1 MNILKKQYI
10 QILCA
15 IFLGFIVAISFDQS
29 SIFIPFGDVFIR
41 LLKMMIVPIV
51 FISIIVGIGTISDS
65 TNLSRLGLKTL
76 LYYLSTS
83 LFAITIG
90 LLLTNFISPGTY
102 FSLDNLPK
110 DINPQGVLSAPSSF
124 VDMLYRIIPT
134 NPFSAIVNGD
144 MLSIIFFAL
153 VFGISISQLSNER
166 KKSIQ
171 PVLLSLYD
179 TIMYITAFII
189 KLAPIG
195 VFGLIIKAVH
205 NSGTGIIPSIGM
217 YMLTIFVGLLIHLFI
232 ILPLIFYI
240 FTSTSPLFHFKA
252 MRNAMMMAFS
262 TSSSSA
268 TLPVTMSCVRD
279 NVKVSKA
286 TSGFVLPLGAT
297 VNMDV

>member
-10 QILCA
+10 QILFA

-29 SIFIPFGDVFIR
+29 SIFIPFGDIFIR

-134 NPFSAIVNGD
+134 NPFNAIVNGD

-171 PVLLSLYD
+171 PILLSF
-179 TIMYITAFII
+179 TIQ
-189 KLAPIG
+189 
-195 VFGLIIKAVH
+195 
-205 NSGTGIIPSIGM
+205 
-217 YMLTIFVGLLIHLFI
+217 
-232 ILPLIFYI
+232 
-240 FTSTSPLFHFKA
+240 
-252 MRNAMMMAFS
+252 
-262 TSSSSA
+262 
-268 TLPVTMSCVRD
+268 
-279 NVKVSKA
+279 
-286 TSGFVLPLGAT
+286 
-297 VNMDV
+297 